1 MNKKMLLVGHLQKFA
16 NPYISLYQE
25 VGTGALFLLMCMTQT
40 SEAVGELVEST
51 VRECLMQQ
59 VSARVVLDYME
70 GSNNLKN
77 IFRAFESHLCKLIP
91 TTGDVYQQLD
101 AVADPVSLIKVADV
115 FNEDWCDEELNLSIF
130 LEDQLNA

>member
-25 VGTGALFLLMCMTQT
+25 VGTGALFLLLCMTPT
-40 SEAVGELVEST
+40 SDV

-77 IFRAFESHLCKLIP
+77 IFKASESHLCKLVP
-91 TTGDVYQQLD
+91 TTGDVYQQSET
-101 AVADPVSLIKVADV
+101 VADPVSLIKVADV
-115 FNEDWCDEELNLSIF
+115 FNEDWCDEGLNLSIF

>member
-25 VGTGALFLLMCMTQT
+25 VGTGALFLLLCMTQT
-40 SEAVGELVEST
+40 SGT

-77 IFRAFESHLCKLIP
+77 IFRASESHLCKLIS

>member
-25 VGTGALFLLMCMTQT
+25 VGTGALFLLLCMTQT
-40 SEAVGELVEST
+40 SDA

-77 IFRAFESHLCKLIP
+77 IFRASESHLCKLVP

-115 FNEDWCDEELNLSIF
+115 FNEDWCDEGLNLSVF

>member
-25 VGTGALFLLMCMTQT
+25 VGTGALFLLLCMTQT
-40 SEAVGELVEST
+40 SDT
-51 VRECLMQQ
+51 VRECLMQR
-59 VSARVVLDYME
+59 VSARMVLDYME

-77 IFRAFESHLCKLIP
+77 IFRASESHLCKLIP
-91 TTGDVYQQLD
+91 TTGDVFQQLD
-101 AVADPVSLIKVADV
+101 TVADPVSLIKVADV
-115 FNEDWCDEELNLSIF
+115 FNEDWCDEGLNLSIF

>member
-1 MNKKMLLVGHLQKFA
+1 MLLVGHLQKFA

-25 VGTGALFLLMCMTQT
+25 VGTGALFLLLCMTQT
-40 SEAVGELVEST
+40 SGA

-59 VSARVVLDYME
+59 VSARMVLDYME
-70 GSNNLKN
+70 GSNNLKS
-77 IFRAFESHLCKLIP
+77 IFRASESHLCRLTP
-91 TTGDVYQQLD
+91 TTGEVYQQVE
-101 AVADPVSLIKVADV
+101 AVENPMELIKVADM

>member
-25 VGTGALFLLMCMTQT
+25 VGTGALFLLLCMTPT
-40 SEAVGELVEST
+40 SGAD
-51 VRECLMQQ
+51 RECLMQQ

-70 GSNNLKN
+70 GSNNLKS
-77 IFRAFESHLCKLIP
+77 IFRASESHLCKLIP
-91 TTGDVYQQLD
+91 TTGDVYQQME

-115 FNEDWCDEELNLSIF
+115 FNEDWCDEELNLTIF